1 MYGGKSSKRG
11 HDIANDGEVN
21 RLKAGKLLYMT
32 FFVAVTISTSN
43 IVHVLVC
50 DCAFIV
56 LLLFCFFI
64 LKFSF
69 MLLCGISP
77 SALRGL
83 FKNSGV
89 IYLVA
94 VRSCCTCCSVLH
106 KLTSSQQYDT
116 LDNSTAMK
124 CIVLCSAV
132 LLLLLLCFIRVLSTE
147 HLTSSW
153 SLYVSMRTQR
163 KNELN

>member
-1 MYGGKSSKRG
+1 MEAKVVKEATILPTMVKLTGRRQG
-11 HDIANDGEVN
+11 N
-21 RLKAGKLLYMT
+21 LLYMS
-32 FFVAVTISTSN
+32 FFFAVAISTSN

-50 DCAFIV
+50 GCAFIV

-116 LDNSTAMK
+116 LDCNEMY
-124 CIVLCSAV
+124 CAV
-132 LLLLLLCFIRVLSTE
+132 LFCYCYCFVSFVCCQLSI
-147 HLTSSW
+147 
-153 SLYVSMRTQR
+153 
-163 KNELN
+163 